1 LQSCQLTG
9 EVLGGSMLRAI
20 GLVVAAG
27 TAFVI
32 TSLAVALA
40 ATPCVVAL
48 QMLYSHPPKESTVAP
63 SDWEAR
69 YG

>member
-1 LQSCQLTG
+1 
-9 EVLGGSMLRAI
+9 MLRAI